1 MEIKQLE
8 KQEYQGSA
16 GALRTAYGDKRLEKH
31 PGRVLEHGIGR
42 DESAGIM

>member
-1 MEIKQLE
+1 MDKEDDDTYE
-8 KQEYQGSA
+8 SA